1 MIPAL
6 GGGERHQDPEESM
19 QISRLLPPT
28 LVTAAMVLTGCSGT
42 KLAAVWKDPEVN
54 FEPFSTVVVL
64 VMTGDQAM
72 REVAED
78 TFIKGLPS
86 KVMGI
91 PSHDILPGTERP
103 PLDVVLERL
112 RKVHAEGVVV
122 YRLAGIDK
130 QSSYVGGV
138 TYYTPASYYTSFSS
152 YWGYFSPV
160 VYEPGYLVEDQ
171 IVRVETNVF
180 SVADET
186 LVWSA
191 QSETLNPESAQV
203 LIDEVVVSTLQRM
216 RADKVLR

>member
-1 MIPAL
+1 MIPAF
-6 GGGERHQDPEESM
+6 GGPERHHDPEESM
-19 QISRLLPPT
+19 RIGLLSTT
-28 LVTAAMVLTGCSGT
+28 LVTTALMLAGCSGT
-42 KLAAVWKDPEVN
+42 KLAAVWKDPEVT

-72 REVAED
+72 REKAED
-78 TFIKGLPS
+78 TFVHGLPS

-103 PLDVVLERL
+103 PIKDILERL
-112 RKVHAEGVVV
+112 RKVHADGVVV

-130 QSSYVGGV
+130 YETYVDRQA
-138 TYYTPASYYTSFSS
+138 YYVPDSYYSSFSS

-160 VYEPGYLVEDQ
+160 VYEPGYQVEDRV
-171 IVRVETNVF
+171 VRVETNVF
-180 SVADET
+180 SVADEK

-203 LIDEVVVSTLQRM
+203 LVDEVVVSTIDRM

>member
-6 GGGERHQDPEESM
+6 GGPRHRHDSEDSM
-19 QISRLLPPT
+19 RISILLPST
-28 LVTAAMVLTGCSGT
+28 LATLSLVLGGCSGT
-42 KLAAVWKDPEVN
+42 KLAGVWKDPEVT
-54 FEPFSTVVVL
+54 FEPYSTVVVL

-72 REVAED
+72 REKAED
-78 TFIKGLPS
+78 TFIHGLPS

-91 PSHDILPGTERP
+91 PSHDIFPGTERP
-103 PLDVVLERL
+103 PIKVVLQRL
-112 RKVHAEGVVV
+112 RKVNAEGVVV

-130 QSSYVGGV
+130 QSSYVSGV

-180 SVADET
+180 SVADEK
-186 LVWSA
+186 LIWSA
-191 QSETLNPESAQV
+191 QSETLNPESAQT
-203 LIDEVVVSTLQRM
+203 LIDEVVVATIHRM